1 MKKSIN
7 IFLIGFFLFFGLIIF
22 THKVDAAITVTVTAK
37 DSTSGA
43 ILTSV
48 PYNTTRARIDWS
60 STGATRCAVTS
71 PSLYSGSG
79 GSGIT
84 GFFYT
89 DLLATST
96 TFIVEC
102 NDNALP
108 VVTTPTDSSVTGT
121 SAILGANVTSLGI
134 PASIS
139 ARGICLTQSAPAIY
153 NCVAQGG
160 TTTGVFTQNVAGLSP
175 NTTYYYS
182 GYATNSFG
190 TAYSTNKTF
199 TTLALVNGVC
209 NNSIINSCT
218 SGTANDAVIA
228 DDVNYYKWRCDG
240 SGGGTNS
247 GTCQKEKTVFT
258 VNSRA
263 GGANMADPKNYFTY
277 SICDGQ
283 SGPFTHS
290 MATQT
295 STTPIGV
302 GTQLYLFG
310 TTVVS
315 NTRAVLPAINYWWEN
330 NIYYGI
336 RWFKTAT
343 SNTIWEVNPSTGII
357 INGTRSCP

>member
-22 THKVDAAITVTVTAK
+22 THKVDAAITVTVTA
-37 DSTSGA
+37 TPAIVASGG
-43 ILTSV
+43 IS
-48 PYNTTRARIDWS
+48 RITWT
-60 STGATRCAVTS
+60 STGATSCIRTDTGATVPTTS
-71 PSLYSGSG
+71 
-79 GSGIT
+79 T
-84 GFFYT
+84 VGFFT
-89 DLLATST
+89 NPLTST
-96 TFIVEC
+96 TTFTIEC
-102 NDNALP
+102 NDNTLP
-108 VVTTPTDSSVTGT
+108 IVTTPTDSSVTGT